1 MPPGQGGPGAS
12 TFFAMLFYLLRRS
25 LQSVPVVLGV
35 IFAVMLT
42 IELIPGDPVTLM
54 LGEHA
59 TQESVAAVR
68 EALGLDK
75 PLLVRYVQ
83 YIGNLFHGDLGRS
96 LRERRLVSEELA
108 DVWPATLELTAAAL
122 AIAVIFGVLAGVV
135 SAVWPNS
142 FFDGV
147 VRLGSLF
154 GLSMPVFWTGLTLI
168 IFFSLWLPWLPV
180 GGSGSVRHL
189 ILPAVTL
196 ALPSLA
202 MVARMTRSSVLE
214 VLHEDY
220 IRTARA
226 KGVREQTVVLK
237 HGLRNACIPIVT
249 LLGLQVG
256 QLLGGAVLTETVFA
270 WPGMGRL
277 IVRAI
282 FARDYI
288 LLQGAILVFAL
299 AFVLINLIVDISYA
313 MFDPRVSRR

>member
-1 MPPGQGGPGAS
+1 
-12 TFFAMLFYLLRRS
+12 MLRFVLRRF
-25 LQSVPVVLGV
+25 LLAVPVILGV
-35 IFAVMLT
+35 IFVVMLT

-54 LGEHA
+54 LGEYA
-59 TQESVAAVR
+59 TKESVAQVR
-68 EALGLDK
+68 QALGLDK
-75 PLLVRYVQ
+75 PLFVRYLQ
-83 YIGNLFHGDLGRS
+83 YLGNLARGDLGRS
-96 LRERRLVSEELA
+96 IREGRLVSREIA
-108 DVWPATLELTAAAL
+108 DVWPATVGLTAAAL
-122 AIAVIFGVLAGVV
+122 LIAVLFGVLAGVV

-147 VRLGSLF
+147 VRLLSLF
-154 GLSMPVFWTGLTLI
+154 GLSMPVFWTGLSLI
-168 IFFSLWLPWLPV
+168 VLFSLWLQWLPV
-180 GGSGSVRHL
+180 GGTGSLRHL
-189 ILPAVTL
+189 ILPAITL
-196 ALPSLA
+196 SLPSLA

-214 VLHEDY
+214 VLREDY

-226 KGVREQTVVLK
+226 KGVHETLVVLK

-288 LLQGAILVFAL
+288 LLQGAMLVFAL
-299 AFVLINLIVDISYA
+299 AFVVINLIVDLSYA
-313 MFDPRVSRR
+313 AFDPRVSRH

>member
-1 MPPGQGGPGAS
+1 MV
-12 TFFAMLFYLLRRS
+12 FYLLRRL
-25 LQSVPVVLGV
+25 LQAVPVVLGV

-59 TQESVAAVR
+59 TQESVTAVR
-68 EALGLDK
+68 HALGLDK

-83 YIGNLFHGDLGRS
+83 YIGNLLHGDLGRS
-96 LRERRLVSEELA
+96 LRERRQVSEELA

-122 AIAVIFGVLAGVV
+122 IIAVIGGVLAGVV

-147 VRLGSLF
+147 TRLTSLF

-168 IFFSLWLPWLPV
+168 VFFSLWLNWLPV
-180 GGSGSVRHL
+180 GGSGSLRHL

-196 ALPSLA
+196 SLPSLA

-214 VLHEDY
+214 VLREDY

-226 KGVREQTVVLK
+226 KGAKERVVVLK

-288 LLQGAILVFAL
+288 LLQGAILIFAL
-299 AFVLINLIVDISYA
+299 AFVLINLLVDISYA

>member
-1 MPPGQGGPGAS
+1 MG
-12 TFFAMLFYLLRRS
+12 FYLLRRL
-25 LQSVPVVLGV
+25 LQAVPVVLGV

-59 TQESVAAVR
+59 TQESVTAVR
-68 EALGLDK
+68 HALGLDK

-83 YIGNLFHGDLGRS
+83 YIGNLLHGDLGRS
-96 LRERRLVSEELA
+96 LRERRQVSEELA

-122 AIAVIFGVLAGVV
+122 IIAVIGGVLAGVV

-147 VRLGSLF
+147 TRLTSLF

-168 IFFSLWLPWLPV
+168 VFFSLWLNWLPV
-180 GGSGSVRHL
+180 GGSGSLRHL

-196 ALPSLA
+196 SLPSLA

-214 VLHEDY
+214 VLREDY

-226 KGVREQTVVLK
+226 KGVKERVVVLK

-288 LLQGAILVFAL
+288 LLQGAILIFAL
-299 AFVLINLIVDISYA
+299 AFVLINLLVDISYA

>member
-1 MPPGQGGPGAS
+1 MA
-12 TFFAMLFYLLRRS
+12 LYLLRRL
-25 LQSVPVVLGV
+25 LQAVPVVLGV

-68 EALGLDK
+68 HALGLDK

-83 YIGNLFHGDLGRS
+83 YIGNLLHGDLGRS
-96 LRERRLVSEELA
+96 LRERRQVSEELA
-108 DVWPATLELTAAAL
+108 DVWPATLELTTAAL
-122 AIAVIFGVLAGVV
+122 IIAVICGVLAGVV

-147 VRLGSLF
+147 MRLTSLF

-168 IFFSLWLPWLPV
+168 VFFSLWLNWLPV
-180 GGSGSVRHL
+180 GGSGSLRHL
-189 ILPAVTL
+189 ILPAITL
-196 ALPSLA
+196 SLPSLA

-214 VLHEDY
+214 VLREDY

-226 KGVREQTVVLK
+226 KGVREQVVVLK

>member
-1 MPPGQGGPGAS
+1 MA
-12 TFFAMLFYLLRRS
+12 LYLLRRL
-25 LQSVPVVLGV
+25 LQAVPVVLGV

-68 EALGLDK
+68 HALGLDK
-75 PLLVRYVQ
+75 PLFVRYVQ
-83 YIGNLFHGDLGRS
+83 YIGNLLHGDLGRS
-96 LRERRLVSEELA
+96 LRERRQVSEELA
-108 DVWPATLELTAAAL
+108 DVWPATLELTTAAL
-122 AIAVIFGVLAGVV
+122 IIAVICGVLAGVV

-147 VRLGSLF
+147 MRLTSLF

-168 IFFSLWLPWLPV
+168 VFFSLWLNWLPV
-180 GGSGSVRHL
+180 GGSGSLRHL
-189 ILPAVTL
+189 ILPAITL
-196 ALPSLA
+196 SLPSLA

-214 VLHEDY
+214 VLREDY

-226 KGVREQTVVLK
+226 KGVREQVVVLK

>member
-1 MPPGQGGPGAS
+1 MA
-12 TFFAMLFYLLRRS
+12 FYLLRRL
-25 LQSVPVVLGV
+25 LQAVPVVMGV

-59 TQESVAAVR
+59 TQESVTAVR
-68 EALGLDK
+68 HALGLDK
-75 PLLVRYVQ
+75 PLLVRYAQ
-83 YIGNLFHGDLGRS
+83 YIGNLLHGDLGRS
-96 LRERRLVSEELA
+96 LRERRQVSEELA

-122 AIAVIFGVLAGVV
+122 IIAVVGGVLAGVV

-147 VRLGSLF
+147 TRLTSLF

-168 IFFSLWLPWLPV
+168 VFFSLWLNWLPV
-180 GGSGSVRHL
+180 GGSGSLRHL
-189 ILPAVTL
+189 VLPAVTL
-196 ALPSLA
+196 SLPSLA

-214 VLHEDY
+214 VLREDY

-226 KGVREQTVVLK
+226 KGVKEQVVVLK

-299 AFVLINLIVDISYA
+299 AFVLINLLVDISYA

>member
-1 MPPGQGGPGAS
+1 
-12 TFFAMLFYLLRRS
+12 MLLFILRR
-25 LQSVPVVLGV
+25 LLLAVPAVLGV

-59 TQESVAAVR
+59 TQESVAQVR

-75 PLLVRYVQ
+75 PLLVRYAQ
-83 YIGNLFHGDLGRS
+83 YIGNLFRLDLGRS
-96 LRERRLVSEELA
+96 IREGRAVSAELA

-122 AIAVIFGVLAGVV
+122 FIAVLFGILAGVI

-142 FFDGV
+142 LFDGV
-147 VRLGSLF
+147 VRLLSLF

-168 IFFSLWLPWLPV
+168 VLFSLWLNWLPV
-180 GGSGSVRHL
+180 GGSGSWRHL
-189 ILPAVTL
+189 VLPAVTL

-202 MVARMTRSSVLE
+202 MVSRMTRSSVLE
-214 VLHEDY
+214 VLREDY

-226 KGVREQTVVLK
+226 KGVREQMVVVK
-237 HGLRNACIPIVT
+237 HGLRNAFIPIVT

-288 LLQGAILVFAL
+288 LLQGAILLFAL
-299 AFVLINLIVDISYA
+299 AFVVINLLVDLSYA
-313 MFDPRVSRR
+313 AIDPRVSRQ

>member
-1 MPPGQGGPGAS
+1 
-12 TFFAMLFYLLRRS
+12 MLFYLLRRS

-83 YIGNLFHGDLGRS
+83 YIGNLLHGDLGRS

-108 DVWPATLELTAAAL
+108 DVWPATLELTTAAL
-122 AIAVIFGVLAGVV
+122 AIAVVFGVLAGVV

-147 VRLGSLF
+147 MRLGSLF

-180 GGSGSVRHL
+180 GGSGSLRHL

>member
-1 MPPGQGGPGAS
+1 
-12 TFFAMLFYLLRRS
+12 MLIYLLRRL

-42 IELIPGDPVTLM
+42 IEMIPGDPVTLM

-75 PLLVRYVQ
+75 PLLVRYAQ
-83 YIGNLFHGDLGRS
+83 YIGNLLHGDLGRS
-96 LRERRLVSEELA
+96 IRERRLVSQELA
-108 DVWPATLELTAAAL
+108 DVWPATLELTTAAL
-122 AIAVIFGVLAGVV
+122 AIAVVFGVLAGVV

-147 VRLGSLF
+147 MRLGSLF

-168 IFFSLWLPWLPV
+168 IFFSLWIPWLPV
-180 GGSGSVRHL
+180 GGSGSLRHL

-214 VLHEDY
+214 VLREDY

-226 KGVREQTVVLK
+226 KGVREQVVVLK

>member
-1 MPPGQGGPGAS
+1 
-12 TFFAMLFYLLRRS
+12 MLFYLLRRL

-35 IFAVMLT
+35 TFVVMLT

-59 TQESVAAVR
+59 TQESVTAVR
-68 EALGLDK
+68 ESLGLDK
-75 PLLVRYVQ
+75 PLLFRYAQ
-83 YIGNLFHGDLGRS
+83 YIGNLLQGDLGRS

-142 FFDGV
+142 FFEGV
-147 VRLGSLF
+147 MRLGSLF

-180 GGSGSVRHL
+180 GGSGSLRHL

-237 HGLRNACIPIVT
+237 HGLRNACLPIVT

-288 LLQGAILVFAL
+288 LLQGAILIFAL
-299 AFVLINLIVDISYA
+299 AFVLVNLIVDISYS

>member
-1 MPPGQGGPGAS
+1 
-12 TFFAMLFYLLRRS
+12 MLRFILRRF
-25 LQSVPVVLGV
+25 LLAVPVILGV
-35 IFAVMLT
+35 IFVVMLT

-54 LGEHA
+54 LGEYA
-59 TQESVAAVR
+59 TKESVAQVR
-68 EALGLDK
+68 QALGLDK
-75 PLLVRYVQ
+75 PLFVRYVQ
-83 YIGNLFHGDLGRS
+83 YLGNLARGDLGRS
-96 LRERRLVSEELA
+96 IREGRLVSHEIA
-108 DVWPATLELTAAAL
+108 DVWPATVMLTAAAL
-122 AIAVIFGVLAGVV
+122 LIAVLFGVLAGVV

-147 VRLGSLF
+147 VRLLSLL

-168 IFFSLWLPWLPV
+168 VLFCLWLQWLPV
-180 GGSGSVRHL
+180 GGTGSLRHL
-189 ILPAVTL
+189 ILPAITL

-214 VLHEDY
+214 VLREDY

-226 KGVREQTVVLK
+226 KGVHETLVVLK

-288 LLQGAILVFAL
+288 LLQGAILLFAL
-299 AFVLINLIVDISYA
+299 AFVVINLIVDLSYA
-313 MFDPRVSRR
+313 AFDPRVGRH

>member
-1 MPPGQGGPGAS
+1 
-12 TFFAMLFYLLRRS
+12 MLIYLLRR
-25 LQSVPVVLGV
+25 LVQSVPVVLGV

-42 IELIPGDPVTLM
+42 IEMIPGDPVTLM

-75 PLLVRYVQ
+75 PLLVRYAQ
-83 YIGNLFHGDLGRS
+83 YIGNLLHGDLGRS
-96 LRERRLVSEELA
+96 IRERRLVSQELA
-108 DVWPATLELTAAAL
+108 DVWPATLELTTAAL

-147 VRLGSLF
+147 MRLGSLF

-180 GGSGSVRHL
+180 GGSGSLRHL
-189 ILPAVTL
+189 IMPAVTL

-202 MVARMTRSSVLE
+202 MVARMTRSSILE
-214 VLHEDY
+214 VLREDY

-226 KGVREQTVVLK
+226 KGVREQVVVLK

>member
-1 MPPGQGGPGAS
+1 M
-12 TFFAMLFYLLRRS
+12 TFYLLRRL
-25 LQSVPVVLGV
+25 LQAVPVVLGV

-68 EALGLDK
+68 ESLGLDK
-75 PLLVRYVQ
+75 PLLVRYAQ
-83 YIGNLFHGDLGRS
+83 YIGNLLRGDLGRS
-96 LRERRLVSEELA
+96 LRERRQVSEELA
-108 DVWPATLELTAAAL
+108 DVWPATLQLTAAAL
-122 AIAVIFGVLAGVV
+122 IIAVFFGVLAGVV

-147 VRLGSLF
+147 MRLTSLF

-168 IFFSLWLPWLPV
+168 VVFSLWLNWLPV
-180 GGSGSVRHL
+180 GGSGSLRHL

-196 ALPSLA
+196 SLPSLA

-214 VLHEDY
+214 VLREDY

-226 KGVREQTVVLK
+226 KGVHEHVVVLK

-299 AFVLINLIVDISYA
+299 AFVLINLLVDISYA

>member
-1 MPPGQGGPGAS
+1 MG
-12 TFFAMLFYLLRRS
+12 FYLLRRF
-25 LQSVPVVLGV
+25 LQAIPVVLGV

-42 IELIPGDPVTLM
+42 IEMIPGDPVTLM

-75 PLLVRYVQ
+75 PLLVRYAQ
-83 YIGNLFHGDLGRS
+83 YIGNLAKGDLGRS
-96 LRERRLVSEELA
+96 LRERRLVSQELA
-108 DVWPATLELTAAAL
+108 DVWPATLELTVAAL
-122 AIAVIFGVLAGVV
+122 VIAVTFGVLAGVV

-142 FFDGV
+142 FFDGIT
-147 VRLGSLF
+147 RLTSLF

-168 IFFSLWLPWLPV
+168 VLFSLWLNWLPV
-180 GGSGSVRHL
+180 GGSGSLRHL

-196 ALPSLA
+196 SLPSLA

-214 VLHEDY
+214 VLREDY

-226 KGVREQTVVLK
+226 KGVRERVVVLK

>member
-1 MPPGQGGPGAS
+1 M
-12 TFFAMLFYLLRRS
+12 TLYLLRRL
-25 LQSVPVVLGV
+25 LQAVPVILGV

-42 IELIPGDPVTLM
+42 IEMIPGDPVTLM

-75 PLLVRYVQ
+75 PLLVRYAQ
-83 YIGNLFHGDLGRS
+83 YIGNLLRGDLGRS
-96 LRERRLVSEELA
+96 LRERRQVSEELA

-122 AIAVIFGVLAGVV
+122 IIAVIFGVLAGVV

-147 VRLGSLF
+147 MRLTSLF

-168 IFFSLWLPWLPV
+168 VFFSLWLNWLPV
-180 GGSGSVRHL
+180 GGSGSLRHL

-196 ALPSLA
+196 SLPSLA

-214 VLHEDY
+214 VLREDY

-226 KGVREQTVVLK
+226 KGVHEQVVVLK

-299 AFVLINLIVDISYA
+299 AFVLINLLVDISYA

>member
-1 MPPGQGGPGAS
+1 
-12 TFFAMLFYLLRRS
+12 
-25 LQSVPVVLGV
+25 V

-83 YIGNLFHGDLGRS
+83 YIGNLLHGDLGRS

-122 AIAVIFGVLAGVV
+122 AIAVIFGMLAGVV

>member
-1 MPPGQGGPGAS
+1 
-12 TFFAMLFYLLRRS
+12 MLFYLLRRS

-75 PLLVRYVQ
+75 PLLVRYAQ
-83 YIGNLFHGDLGRS
+83 YIGNLLHGDLGRS
-96 LRERRLVSEELA
+96 IRERRLVSQELA

-147 VRLGSLF
+147 MRLGSLF

-180 GGSGSVRHL
+180 GGSGSLRHL

-226 KGVREQTVVLK
+226 KGVREQVVVLK

>member
-1 MPPGQGGPGAS
+1 
-12 TFFAMLFYLLRRS
+12 MLFYVLRRL
-25 LQSVPVVLGV
+25 LQSVPVILGV

-42 IELIPGDPVTLM
+42 IEMIPGDPVTLM

-68 EALGLDK
+68 GALGLDK

-83 YIGNLFHGDLGRS
+83 YIGNLLHGDLGRS
-96 LRERRLVSEELA
+96 IRERRLVSQELA
-108 DVWPATLELTAAAL
+108 DVWPATLELTTAAL
-122 AIAVIFGVLAGVV
+122 VFAVLGGVLAGVV

-147 VRLGSLF
+147 MRLGSLF

-168 IFFSLWLPWLPV
+168 ILFSLWLPWLPV
-180 GGSGSVRHL
+180 GGSGSLRHL

-214 VLHEDY
+214 VLREDY

-226 KGVREQTVVLK
+226 KGLREQVVVLK

-299 AFVLINLIVDISYA
+299 TFVVVNLLVDISYA

>member
-1 MPPGQGGPGAS
+1 MY
-12 TFFAMLFYLLRRS
+12 FYLLHR
-25 LQSVPVVLGV
+25 LALAVPVVLGV

-42 IELIPGDPVTLM
+42 IEVIPGDPVTLM

-59 TQESVAAVR
+59 TQESVAQVR

-75 PLLVRYVQ
+75 PLLVRYLQ
-83 YIGNLFHGDLGRS
+83 YLRNLSHGDLGRS
-96 LRERRLVSEELA
+96 IREGRAVSKELA
-108 DVWPATLELTAAAL
+108 DVWPATLELTLAAL
-122 AIAVIFGVLAGVV
+122 VIAVVFGVLAGVV

-142 FFDGV
+142 LFDGV
-147 VRLGSLF
+147 TRLASLF

-168 IFFSLWLPWLPV
+168 IFFSLWLQWLPV
-180 GGSGSVRHL
+180 GGSGGLRHL

-196 ALPSLA
+196 SLPSLA

-214 VLHEDY
+214 VLREDY

-226 KGVREQTVVLK
+226 KGLQEPLVVLK

-249 LLGLQVG
+249 LLGLQAG

-288 LLQGAILVFAL
+288 LLQGAMLVFAL
-299 AFVLINLIVDISYA
+299 AFVVINLLVDISYA
-313 MFDPRVSRR
+313 AFDPRVSRQ

>member
-1 MPPGQGGPGAS
+1 
-12 TFFAMLFYLLRRS
+12 MLIYLLRRL

-42 IELIPGDPVTLM
+42 IEMIPGDPVTLM

-75 PLLVRYVQ
+75 PLLVRYAQ
-83 YIGNLFHGDLGRS
+83 YIRNLLHGDLGRS
-96 LRERRLVSEELA
+96 IRERRLVSQELA
-108 DVWPATLELTAAAL
+108 DVWPATLELTTAAL

-147 VRLGSLF
+147 MRLGSLF

-180 GGSGSVRHL
+180 GGSGSLRHL

-214 VLHEDY
+214 VLREDY

-226 KGVREQTVVLK
+226 KGVREQVVVLK

>member
-1 MPPGQGGPGAS
+1 MA
-12 TFFAMLFYLLRRS
+12 TYLLRRL
-25 LQSVPVVLGV
+25 LQAVPVVLGV

-68 EALGLDK
+68 HALGLDK

-83 YIGNLFHGDLGRS
+83 YIGNLLHGDLGRS
-96 LRERRLVSEELA
+96 LRERRQVSEELA
-108 DVWPATLELTAAAL
+108 DVWPATLELTTAAL
-122 AIAVIFGVLAGVV
+122 VIAVICGVLAGVL

-147 VRLGSLF
+147 MRLTSLF

-168 IFFSLWLPWLPV
+168 VLFSLWLNWLPV
-180 GGSGSVRHL
+180 GGAGSLRHL
-189 ILPAVTL
+189 IMPAVTL
-196 ALPSLA
+196 SLPSLA

-214 VLHEDY
+214 VLREDY

-226 KGVREQTVVLK
+226 KGVREQVVVLK

>member
-1 MPPGQGGPGAS
+1 M
-12 TFFAMLFYLLRRS
+12 FFYALRR
-25 LQSVPVVLGV
+25 LALAVPVIFGV

-42 IELIPGDPVTLM
+42 IEMIPGDPVTLM
-54 LGEHA
+54 LGEYA
-59 TQESVAAVR
+59 TKEAVAQVR
-68 EALGLDK
+68 ETLGLDK

-83 YIGNLFHGDLGRS
+83 YLGSLAQGDLGRS
-96 LRERRLVSEELA
+96 IREGRLVSQEIA
-108 DVWPATLELTAAAL
+108 DVWPATLQLTLSAL
-122 AIAVIFGVLAGVV
+122 LISVIGGVLAGIV

-147 VRLGSLF
+147 VRLLSLF
-154 GLSMPVFWTGLTLI
+154 GLSMPVFWTGLSLI
-168 IFFSLWLPWLPV
+168 ILFSLWLPWLPV
-180 GGSGSVRHL
+180 GGSGSLRHL
-189 ILPAVTL
+189 LLPAVTL
-196 ALPSLA
+196 SLPSLA

-214 VLHEDY
+214 VLREDY

-226 KGVREQTVVLK
+226 KGVRERVVILK

-256 QLLGGAVLTETVFA
+256 QLLGGAVLTETVFS

-299 AFVLINLIVDISYA
+299 AFVVINLIVDLSYA
-313 MFDPRVSRR
+313 AFDPRVSRR

>member
-1 MPPGQGGPGAS
+1 M
-12 TFFAMLFYLLRRS
+12 TFYLLRRL
-25 LQSVPVVLGV
+25 LQAVPVVLGV

-42 IELIPGDPVTLM
+42 IEMIPGDPVTLM

-75 PLLVRYVQ
+75 PLLVRYAQ
-83 YIGNLFHGDLGRS
+83 YIGNLLRGDLGRS
-96 LRERRLVSEELA
+96 LRERRQVSEELA

-122 AIAVIFGVLAGVV
+122 IIAVIFGVLAGVV

-147 VRLGSLF
+147 MRLTSLF

-168 IFFSLWLPWLPV
+168 VFFSLWLNWLPV
-180 GGSGSVRHL
+180 GGSGSLRHL

-196 ALPSLA
+196 SLPSLA

-214 VLHEDY
+214 VLREDY

-226 KGVREQTVVLK
+226 KGVRERSVVLK

-299 AFVLINLIVDISYA
+299 AFVLINLLVDISYA

>member
-1 MPPGQGGPGAS
+1 
-12 TFFAMLFYLLRRS
+12 
-25 LQSVPVVLGV
+25 
-35 IFAVMLT
+35 
-42 IELIPGDPVTLM
+42 
-54 LGEHA
+54 
-59 TQESVAAVR
+59 
-68 EALGLDK
+68 
-75 PLLVRYVQ
+75 
-83 YIGNLFHGDLGRS
+83 
-96 LRERRLVSEELA
+96 LRERRQVSEELA
-108 DVWPATLELTAAAL
+108 DVWPATLQLTTAAL
-122 AIAVIFGVLAGVV
+122 VIAVIFGVLAGVV

-142 FFDGV
+142 FFDGIM
-147 VRLGSLF
+147 RLTSLF

-168 IFFSLWLPWLPV
+168 VLFSLWLNWLPV
-180 GGSGSVRHL
+180 GGSGSLRHL
-189 ILPAVTL
+189 VLPAVTL
-196 ALPSLA
+196 SLPSLA

-214 VLHEDY
+214 VLREDY

-226 KGVREQTVVLK
+226 KGVRERVVVLK

>member
-1 MPPGQGGPGAS
+1 M
-12 TFFAMLFYLLRRS
+12 FFYLLRRLAS
-25 LQSVPVVLGV
+25 AVPVILGV

-42 IELIPGDPVTLM
+42 IEIIPGDPVTLM

-59 TQESVAAVR
+59 TRESVAQVR

-75 PLLVRYVQ
+75 PLLVRYVL
-83 YIGNLFHGDLGRS
+83 YLKNLAHGDLGRS
-96 LRERRLVSEELA
+96 IREGRLVSQELH
-108 DVWPATLELTAAAL
+108 DVWPATLELTLAAL
-122 AIAVIFGVLAGVV
+122 FIAIVFGVLAGVI

-142 FFDGV
+142 FFDSI

-154 GLSMPVFWTGLTLI
+154 GLSMPVFWTGLSFIVL
-168 IFFSLWLPWLPV
+168 FSLWLPWLPV
-180 GGSGSVRHL
+180 GGTGSLRHL
-189 ILPAVTL
+189 ILPATTL

-214 VLHEDY
+214 VLREDY

-226 KGVREQTVVLK
+226 KGIREPLVVLK
-237 HGLRNACIPIVT
+237 HGLRNACIPVVT
-249 LLGLQVG
+249 LLGLQFG
-256 QLLGGAVLTETVFA
+256 QLLGGAVLTETVFS

-299 AFVLINLIVDISYA
+299 AFVVVNLLVDLSYA
-313 MFDPRVSRR
+313 TFDPRVSRR

>member
-1 MPPGQGGPGAS
+1 
-12 TFFAMLFYLLRRS
+12 MLFYLLRRS

-83 YIGNLFHGDLGRS
+83 YIGNLLHGDLGRS

-147 VRLGSLF
+147 MRLGSLF

>member
-1 MPPGQGGPGAS
+1 MV
-12 TFFAMLFYLLRRS
+12 FYLLRRL
-25 LQSVPVVLGV
+25 LQAVPVVLGV

-68 EALGLDK
+68 HALGLDR

-83 YIGNLFHGDLGRS
+83 YIGSLLHGDLGRS
-96 LRERRLVSEELA
+96 IRERRQVSEELA
-108 DVWPATLELTAAAL
+108 DVWPATLELTFAAL
-122 AIAVIFGVLAGVV
+122 VIAVICGVLAGVV

-142 FFDGV
+142 VFDGV
-147 VRLGSLF
+147 IRLTSLL

-168 IFFSLWLPWLPV
+168 VFFSLWLNWLPV
-180 GGSGSVRHL
+180 GGSGSLRHL
-189 ILPAVTL
+189 VLPAVTL
-196 ALPSLA
+196 SLPSLA

-214 VLHEDY
+214 VLREDY

-226 KGVREQTVVLK
+226 KGVREQVVVLK

-299 AFVLINLIVDISYA
+299 AFVLINLLVDISYA

>member
-1 MPPGQGGPGAS
+1 MA
-12 TFFAMLFYLLRRS
+12 FYLLRRL
-25 LQSVPVVLGV
+25 LQAVPVVLGV

-59 TQESVAAVR
+59 TQESVTAVR
-68 EALGLDK
+68 QALGLDK

-83 YIGNLFHGDLGRS
+83 YIGNLLQGDLGRS
-96 LRERRLVSEELA
+96 LRERRQVSEELA
-108 DVWPATLELTAAAL
+108 DVWPATLELTTAAL
-122 AIAVIFGVLAGVV
+122 VIAVIGGVLAGVV

-142 FFDGV
+142 LFDGV
-147 VRLGSLF
+147 MRLTSLF

-168 IFFSLWLPWLPV
+168 VFFSLWLNWLPV
-180 GGSGSVRHL
+180 GGAGSLRHL
-189 ILPAVTL
+189 IMPAVTL
-196 ALPSLA
+196 SLPSLA

-214 VLHEDY
+214 VLREDY

-226 KGVREQTVVLK
+226 KGVREQAVVLK

-299 AFVLINLIVDISYA
+299 AFVLINLLVDISYA

>member
-1 MPPGQGGPGAS
+1 M
-12 TFFAMLFYLLRRS
+12 FFYLLRRL

-42 IELIPGDPVTLM
+42 IEMIPGDPVTLM

-83 YIGNLFHGDLGRS
+83 YIGNLVHGDLGRS
-96 LRERRLVSEELA
+96 LRERRLVSQELA

-122 AIAVIFGVLAGVV
+122 AIAVVFGVLAGVV

-147 VRLGSLF
+147 MRLGSLF

-168 IFFSLWLPWLPV
+168 IVFSLWLPWLPV
-180 GGSGSVRHL
+180 GGSGSLRHL

-214 VLHEDY
+214 VLREDY

>member
-1 MPPGQGGPGAS
+1 M
-12 TFFAMLFYLLRRS
+12 
-25 LQSVPVVLGV
+25 

-42 IELIPGDPVTLM
+42 IEMIPGDPVTLM

-83 YIGNLFHGDLGRS
+83 YIGNLLHGDLGRS
-96 LRERRLVSEELA
+96 LRERRLVSQELA
-108 DVWPATLELTAAAL
+108 DVWPATLELTTAAL

-147 VRLGSLF
+147 MRLGSLF

-180 GGSGSVRHL
+180 GGSGSLRHL

-214 VLHEDY
+214 VLREDY

-226 KGVREQTVVLK
+226 KGVREQVVVLK